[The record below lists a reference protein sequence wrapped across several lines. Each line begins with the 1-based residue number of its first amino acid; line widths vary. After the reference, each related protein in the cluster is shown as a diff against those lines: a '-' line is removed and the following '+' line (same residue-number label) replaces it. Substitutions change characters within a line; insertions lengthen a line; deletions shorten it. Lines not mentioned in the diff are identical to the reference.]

1 MQNKRPRGRP
11 KGTEIND
18 GRYLDQVADLM
29 VKDRSLKKTPAIA
42 RIVEKNFSPHEY
54 SKMERRLLRK
64 WNKTSTERLAAAR
77 ERQADARNSV
87 SHSGGSVQ
95 IGSVI
100 AAMESSLG
108 IGHALRAMQPSVLGS
123 IGAAMSHQDQIGKIA
138 KQMDDLINPPG
149 LRVLQEQEQMMQR
162 YRDIIDPPY
171 LRQMREQE
179 ESMQRILRASGIF

>member
-11 KGTEIND
+11 KGTEKND

-29 VKDRSLKKTPAIA
+29 VKDKSLKKTPAIA

-64 WNKTSTERLAAAR
+64 WNKTSAERLAAAR
-77 ERQADARNSV
+77 ERQAEARKSV
-87 SHSGGSVQ
+87 SHSGGGVQ
-95 IGSVI
+95 IGSVM

-108 IGHALRAMQPSVLGS
+108 IGHALRAIQPSHLGS
-123 IGAAMSHQDQIGKIA
+123 IGATMLHQDQIA

-149 LRVLQEQEQMMQR
+149 LHYLQEQERMMQR
-162 YRDIIDPPY
+162 YRDMVDPPY